1 MAYDPAHSTVLLF
14 GGGQGARSDDET
26 WTWDGSRWTHQAPA
40 HHPSA
45 RSGAAL
51 AFDSH
56 LATMVL
62 FGGQDGSGHWYSD
75 TWSWDG
81 SDWKLLA
88 PRSSP
93 PPRAGAGMVYDP
105 SIGRLVLFGGLGG
118 VNKLL
123 HDTWTWG
130 GGDWSPAPEAGEP
143 TLDMPGSV
151 LAYDAR
157 AARVLL
163 VGLRAQPQT
172 WAFLA
177 GKWSQLGAAPTEACP
192 AAGGVYV
199 SAVAAPVIVGA
210 AGSNPIT
217 VCTWSGTGWQPRPAD
232 GSPPGRVGTQVAYD
246 DKSSELVMFGGLQD
260 GGAYLDD
267 TWTWTP
273 GRGWSKA
280 Y

>member
-1 MAYDPAHSTVLLF
+1 MAYDPAHSVVLLF
-14 GGGQGARSDDET
+14 GGRGARSDDET
-26 WTWDGSRWTHQAPA
+26 WTWDGSRWRLLAPA

-51 AFDSH
+51 AFDSQQG
-56 LATMVL
+56 TVVL
-62 FGGQDGSGHWYSD
+62 FGGQDASGRWLSD
-75 TWSWDG
+75 TWKWDG
-81 SDWKLLA
+81 MDWILLA
-88 PRSSP
+88 PPTSP
-93 PPRAGAGMVYDP
+93 PPRLGAGMVYDP

-118 VNKLL
+118 VNNLL

-157 AARVLL
+157 GGRVLL
-163 VGLRAQPQT
+163 AGVRGQAQT

-177 GKWSQLGAAPTEACP
+177 GKWSQLGAGLLAPCVASS
-192 AAGGVYV
+192 GVYD
-199 SAVAAPVIVGA
+199 SAVAAPVIVGTIA
-210 AGSNPIT
+210 ANPVA
-217 VCTWSGTGWQPRPAD
+217 VCAWSGTDWQPRSAEGP
-232 GSPPGRVGTQVAYD
+232 PPGRFGMQVAYD
-246 DKSSELVMFGGLQD
+246 DRSSELVMFGGLQD
-260 GGAYLDD
+260 PGVFLDD